1 MMTASDVL
9 AAMYSTTPL
18 IFGHSGAQ
26 AYAPSNSLPAF
37 ERAAQQN
44 AHGTELDV
52 HRSKDG
58 YPVVLHDFTVDAT
71 TNGTGRVADLTL
83 AELKAL
89 DAGSWFAPEFA
100 GVQIPTLDEVFDLV
114 GKQLFI
120 NVEIKSMSQE
130 TDGVEQVVADCIL
143 RHNMKE
149 RVIVSCFNPL
159 ALRRFR
165 EIMPDVP
172 LGFLYGIDTPEAIW
186 KLIEGFEVEAI
197 HPEASLIHADV
208 VAKAHA
214 LGQKVNA
221 WTVNDVD
228 EARQLANL
236 GVDAIITDVPD
247 QLLAN
252 SRTSSASKAD

>member
-1 MMTASDVL
+1 MSASEILDV
-9 AAMYSTTPL
+9 MYSTIPL

-26 AYAPSNSLPAF
+26 AYAPSNTLPAF
-37 ERAAQQN
+37 ELAAQQN

-58 YPVVLHDFTVDAT
+58 HPVLLHDFTVDAT
-71 TNGTGRVADLTL
+71 TNGTGRVSDLTL

-100 GVQIPTLDEVFDLV
+100 GVQIPTLDEVFEAV
-114 GKQLFI
+114 GQQLFV
-120 NVEIKSMSQE
+120 NVEIKSLSEE
-130 TDGVEQVVADCIL
+130 TDGIEQAVADCIL
-143 RHNMKE
+143 RHGMQE

-165 EIMPDVP
+165 DILPDVP
-172 LGFLYGIDTPEAIW
+172 LGFLYGKDSPEVVW
-186 KLIEGFEVEAI
+186 GLIEGFRVEAL
-197 HPEASLIHADV
+197 HPEAFLIDAQLV
-208 VAKAHA
+208 EKAHA
-214 LGQKVNA
+214 ARQRINA
-221 WTVNDVD
+221 WTVNNIE
-228 EARQLANL
+228 EARKLRDL

-252 SRTSSASKAD
+252 LT